1 MIILCFGFSVTIWI
15 SFTIISKAGNI
26 KYITKYLK
34 IFQFVELFIYFYFQV
49 RKKKYNL
56 GEIFKK
62 RYVTKHH
69 SSLYIHFLG
78 IWTHHLMAL
87 NIWCERTSCLVIP
100 APDKPLNSRLVYLT
114 ADWTSPLRCV
124 IGISYITFLRIT
136 HVCPASQPH

>member
-1 MIILCFGFSVTIWI
+1 MWNYL
-15 SFTIISKAGNI
+15 
-26 KYITKYLK
+26 YIF
-34 IFQFVELFIYFYFQV
+34 IFKSE
-49 RKKKYNL
+49 KKYNL

-136 HVCPASQPH
+136 HVCPCLSTPLNLSSWVIHYLSTILLPLAQDNDFGVNELLSSPNTH